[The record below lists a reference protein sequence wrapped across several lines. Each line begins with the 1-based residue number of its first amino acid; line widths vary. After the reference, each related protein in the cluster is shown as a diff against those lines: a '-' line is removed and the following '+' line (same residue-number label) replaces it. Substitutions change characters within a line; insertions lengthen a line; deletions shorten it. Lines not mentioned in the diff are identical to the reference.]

1 MTRPLL
7 KKIIK
12 KQILTNCEEK
22 VGNRGTAQKTI
33 HRAVVLQQN
42 HKIIKLCENY
52 NFLAAEAK
60 YVDEKKYINAENDGF
75 EKLFKYIRTEIIA
88 KAQLTTLMQLTRG
101 VIESIIQ
108 ITIHRAVVLQQNHKI
123 IKLCE
128 NYNFLA
134 AEAKYVDEKKYI
146 NAENDGFEKLFKY
159 IRTEIIAKAQL
170 TTLMQLTR
178 GVIESIIQTGLQIN
192 TSTKKNLGRKIE
204 IQFSTSLE
212 MF

>member
-1 MTRPLL
+1 M
-7 KKIIK
+7 
-12 KQILTNCEEK
+12 
-22 VGNRGTAQKTI
+22 
-33 HRAVVLQQN
+33 
-42 HKIIKLCENY
+42 
-52 NFLAAEAK
+52 
-60 YVDEKKYINAENDGF
+60 
-75 EKLFKYIRTEIIA
+75 
-88 KAQLTTLMQLTRG
+88 
-101 VIESIIQ
+101 
-108 ITIHRAVVLQQNHKI
+108 
-123 IKLCE
+123 
-128 NYNFLA
+128 
-134 AEAKYVDEKKYI
+134 DEKKYI